1 MYLAP
6 INYDRFFERVFRDI
20 KIAKQFLEDLLNV
33 EIEFIEYMPRKN
45 KITDDAALV
54 EFDFRC
60 KINGKFVII
69 DMQQWY
75 KPDVIKRFFMYFCN
89 NTTLQLE
96 SIPPMSLP
104 APGGKEYKTK
114 NYSFLQPNI
123 TIVWMAH
130 DTLGFEDDIVSFSMF
145 AEMMNDFI
153 RNDKFWATND
163 LPELLKL
170 RTDLLKKLDNNK
182 KGIDFLSENRLIY
195 ALQPNIVKNK
205 ALMNKYFPWFDFAE
219 RTRNEDNTKEDFE
232 SFTKIPIFADIMEK
246 LMVSTLE
253 QDDFQYIT
261 DYPAYERR
269 LSVYNEKI
277 HKEGY
282 DEAWGKALLKYE
294 PLVLMLKQAESEKQ
308 KAESEKQK
316 AESEKQKA
324 ESEKQK
330 AESEKQEAESEKQ
343 KAEQIIIVTIKK
355 CLKRG
360 DSIEQIADFLE
371 LDMPT
376 LEFFLERI
384 TNEK

>member
-1 MYLAP
+1 MFVYTTKTIRKYSIRNKRQLHNMYLAP

-20 KIAKQFLEDLLNV
+20 KVAKQFLEDLLNV
-33 EIEFIEYMPRKN
+33 EIEFIEYLPRKN
-45 KITDDAALV
+45 KITDDAAFV

-75 KPDVIKRFFMYFCN
+75 KQDVIKRFFMYFCN

-96 SIPPMSLP
+96 NIPPMSLP

-114 NYSFLQPNI
+114 NYSFLQPNL

-130 DTLGFEDDIVSFSMF
+130 DTLGFEDDIVSFSLF
-145 AEMMNDFI
+145 AEMLNDFL
-153 RNDKFWATND
+153 RNNNIWTTKNHE
-163 LPELLKL
+163 ELLKL
-170 RTDLLKKLDNNK
+170 REELLKKLDNNK

-195 ALQPNIVKNK
+195 AFQPNIIRNK
-205 ALMNKYFPWFDFAE
+205 SLMNKYFRWFDFAE

-232 SFTKIPIFADIMEK
+232 SFTKIPIFTDIMEK

-269 LSVYNEKI
+269 LAVYNAKI
-277 HKEGY
+277 HSEGY
-282 DEAWGKALLKYE
+282 ETGWEEAQLKYE
-294 PLVLMLKQAESEKQ
+294 PIVLMLKKAEAEKQ
-308 KAESEKQK
+308 KAE
-316 AESEKQKA
+316 A
-324 ESEKQK
+324 
-330 AESEKQEAESEKQ
+330 EKQ
-343 KAEQIIIVTIKK
+343 KAEQIIITTIKK

-360 DSIEQIADFLE
+360 DSIEDIADLLALEASTLDIFLK
-371 LDMPT
+371 
-376 LEFFLERI
+376 RI
-384 TNEK
+384 ADEK